1 MASEVR
7 LRRAEAGDEKIL
19 AYIQSESWK
28 SAFGG
33 ILSPKVLAQY
43 TDIARL
49 EAMYANVLRQDE
61 IHVMIELVAEKP
73 HCIAAWSKSRDNACG
88 DAAELICIHSLEN
101 GRRRGYGS
109 VVLQKVLEEMEDAGY
124 ERVILWVF
132 AENTAARSF
141 YEKHGFQKTDRSQNN
156 YGSVE
161 VMYEKNKKPCLSNVI

>member
-73 HCIAAWSKSRDNACG
+73 HCIAAWSKYAFTAWKADG
-88 DAAELICIHSLEN
+88 AE
-101 GRRRGYGS
+101 G
-109 VVLQKVLEEMEDAGY
+109 MA
-124 ERVILWVF
+124 
-132 AENTAARSF
+132 
-141 YEKHGFQKTDRSQNN
+141 
-156 YGSVE
+156 
-161 VMYEKNKKPCLSNVI
+161 P